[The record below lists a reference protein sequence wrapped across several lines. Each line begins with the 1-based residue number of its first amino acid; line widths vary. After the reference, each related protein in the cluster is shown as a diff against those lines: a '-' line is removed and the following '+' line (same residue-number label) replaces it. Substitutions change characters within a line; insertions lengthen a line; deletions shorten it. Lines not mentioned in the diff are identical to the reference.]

1 MCEWMLVIQEVGQ
14 SQGLCFGKLDEHFV
28 CHESVQTLKKELL
41 ACVTCNLTNEM
52 VVTLFGFNHKPKCK
66 NLILDN
72 TKSYN
77 YAIRY
82 SDIQLSK
89 R

>member
-1 MCEWMLVIQEVGQ
+1 MIQEAGQ

-52 VVTLFGFNHKPKCK
+52 VLRERQSRCSVSITSRNVK
-66 NLILDN
+66 N
-72 TKSYN
+72 
-77 YAIRY
+77 
-82 SDIQLSK
+82 
-89 R
+89 